1 MVSLLLRNNPEDLA
15 QTSGLLQVSP
25 DIDRISAT
33 IPKNRSK
40 RRDCCKIEYLCEGK
54 TIELWQRYM

>member
-25 DIDRISAT
+25 DIDRIFAT
-33 IPKNRSK
+33 IPKNRTK
-40 RRDCCKIEYLCEGK
+40 RRDYCKIECLGK
-54 TIELWQRYM
+54 EN